1 MKVGDKV
8 RCLGIGY
15 PHMRNKVFTVTVL
28 FDDNK
33 TFGVMIGKCGIRLFK
48 EDFEVIIQK
57 LCYW

>member
-28 FDDNK
+28 FNDNK
-33 TFGVMIGKCGIRLFK
+33 TFGVMIGKCGIRLYK
-48 EDFEVIIQK
+48 EDFEVIT
-57 LCYW
+57 